1 MHGELAELR
10 QGFSMNAL
18 LFGPDAQG
26 VSSHIFDVRARAP
39 TSPKR

>member
-26 VSSHIFDVRARAP
+26 LLSHLFDVRASHL